1 MGLIEDINQP
11 EQTPLHSTG
20 MGEVAG
26 ADGSVVGDGGLSLEQ
41 RRQIDNNRKYIDKYM
56 SSHIGSTF
64 TPAAL
69 RHYKPRKASTL
80 KIAERDQTRIDNRQE
95 TNASEPGVS
104 APSKRPAS
112 DFREPPSRG
121 YDPYK

>member
-1 MGLIEDINQP
+1 MGLIDDTSKP

-26 ADGSVVGDGGLSLEQ
+26 ADGSVVGDVGLSLEQ
-41 RRQIDNNRKYIDKYM
+41 RRQIDNNRKYVDKYM
-56 SSHIGSTF
+56 SSHIGNTF

-69 RHYKPRKASTL
+69 RHYKPRGASKL
-80 KIAERDQTRIDNRQE
+80 KIAERDQTRVDRWQK
-95 TNASEPGVS
+95 TNASEPGAS
-104 APSKRPAS
+104 TSPERPAPG
-112 DFREPPSRG
+112 FREPPSRG